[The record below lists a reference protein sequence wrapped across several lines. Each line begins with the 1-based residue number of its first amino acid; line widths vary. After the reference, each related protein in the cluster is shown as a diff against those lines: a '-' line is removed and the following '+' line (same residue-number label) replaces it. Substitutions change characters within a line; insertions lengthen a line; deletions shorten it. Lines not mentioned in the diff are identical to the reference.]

1 MEIKKIQQLTSDL
14 SSLNWGNNGY
24 STDIIYSV
32 SSIEF
37 AGAFEFTLKEKKLS
51 YSKVWETGS
60 DDIDELNTIIEKGNS
75 FGAFVDDKL
84 QGWIICDHRT
94 WNNSFYIENILVNE
108 KYRRHGL
115 GIMLIKNAVK
125 EARKLNCRVIELET
139 QNTNYPAIQ
148 FYRRMGFNITGVN
161 TRLYDNSEE
170 IALFMTLD
178 IE

>member
-1 MEIKKIQQLTSDL
+1 MEIKKLQKLISNPG
-14 SSLNWGNNGY
+14 LNWGNNGY

-32 SSIEF
+32 SSLEF
-37 AGAFEFTLKEKKLS
+37 GGSFDFTLREKKLS
-51 YSKVWETGS
+51 YTKTWETGS
-60 DDIDELNTIIEKGNS
+60 DDLDELNIIIEKGSS
-75 FGAFVDDKL
+75 FGAFTDGEL
-84 QGWIICDHRT
+84 QGWIICEHRT

-108 KYRRHGL
+108 KYRRQGL
-115 GIMLIKNAVK
+115 GIMLIKSAIK
-125 EARKLNCRVIELET
+125 EARRLSCRVIELET

-161 TRLYDNSEE
+161 TRLYDQSDE

>member
-1 MEIKKIQQLTSDL
+1 MEIKKLQQLTSNPSL
-14 SSLNWGNNGY
+14 SWGHNGY
-24 STDIIYSV
+24 STDIIYSI

-37 AGAFEFTLKEKKLS
+37 NDSFEFSMREKRLS
-51 YSKVWETGS
+51 YTKVWETCS
-60 DDIDELNTIIEKGNS
+60 DDIDELNTIIEKDSS
-75 FGAFVDDKL
+75 FGVFADGEL
-84 QGWIICDHRT
+84 QGWIIGEHRI
-94 WNNSFYIENILVNE
+94 WNNSFYIENLLVNE
-108 KYRRHGL
+108 KYRRKGL
-115 GIMLIKNAVK
+115 GIMLIKNTIK

>member
-1 MEIKKIQQLTSDL
+1 MEIKKLEKLASNPT
-14 SSLNWGNNGY
+14 LNWGNNGY
-24 STDIIYSV
+24 ITDIIYSV
-32 SSIEF
+32 SSLEF
-37 AGAFEFTLKEKKLS
+37 SGTFEFTLREKKLP
-51 YSKVWETGS
+51 YTKLWETGS
-60 DDIDELNTIIEKGNS
+60 EDIDELNSIIEKGNS
-75 FGAFVDDKL
+75 FGAFAEGEL
-84 QGWIICDHRT
+84 QGWIICEHRT

-108 KYRRHGL
+108 KYRRQGL
-115 GIMLIKNAVK
+115 GIMLIKNAIK
-125 EARKLNCRVIELET
+125 EARQLNCRVIELET

>member
-1 MEIKKIQQLTSDL
+1 MEIKKLQQLTSNH
-14 SSLNWGNNGY
+14 SLNWGHNGY

-32 SSIEF
+32 SAIEF
-37 AGAFEFTLKEKKLS
+37 GGSFEFTLREKKLS
-51 YSKVWETGS
+51 YTKVWETDS
-60 DDIDELNTIIEKGNS
+60 DDINELNTIIEKEAS
-75 FGAFVDDKL
+75 FGAFADGEL
-84 QGWIICDHRT
+84 QGWIICEHRT

-108 KYRRHGL
+108 KYRRLGL
-115 GIMLIKNAVK
+115 GIMLIKNAIK

-161 TRLYDNSEE
+161 TRLYDHSEE

>member
-1 MEIKKIQQLTSDL
+1 MEIKKLQKLISNP
-14 SSLNWGNNGY
+14 SLNWGNNGY
-24 STDIIYSV
+24 STDMIYSV

-37 AGAFEFTLKEKKLS
+37 SGSFEFNLREKKLS
-51 YSKVWETGS
+51 YSKVWETNS
-60 DDIDELNTIIEKGNS
+60 DDIDELNTIIEKGTS
-75 FGAFVDDKL
+75 FGVFEDAEL
-84 QGWIICDHRT
+84 QGWIICEQRT
-94 WNNSFYIENILVNE
+94 WNNSFYIENTLVNE

-115 GIMLIKNAVK
+115 GIMLIKNAIK
-125 EARKLNCRVIELET
+125 EARRLNCRVIELET

-161 TRLYDNSEE
+161 TRLYDQSNE

>member
-1 MEIKKIQQLTSDL
+1 MEIKKLQQLTSNP
-14 SSLNWGNNGY
+14 SLNWGNNGY

-37 AGAFEFTLKEKKLS
+37 SGTFEFTLREKKLS
-51 YSKVWETGS
+51 YRKVWETDS
-60 DDIDELNTIIEKGNS
+60 DDLEELNTIIEDDHS
-75 FGAFVDDKL
+75 FGAFDDNNL
-84 QGWIICDHRT
+84 QGWIICEHRT
-94 WNNSFYIENILVNE
+94 WNNSLYIENILINE
-108 KYRRHGL
+108 KYRRQGL
-115 GIMLIKNAVK
+115 GIMLIKSAIK
-125 EARKLNCRVIELET
+125 EARKLNCRIIELET